1 MKCSACGF
9 DNMESSER
17 CSQCG
22 AEIKKSVY
30 VASVS
35 TGLKRLEKE
44 KLSFLGNDDIPL
56 VSKYSDEDVARF
68 AMMAPMDDHEIDRL
82 AECDETM
89 ELKEIASESE
99 KFETIVLDPDGT
111 DIMTESGDIQPRP
124 GMPTRALPD
133 SREFEI
139 AEIIPLS
146 EGELRHDSEEIQD
159 VDAVSLE
166 EIQDVDAVS
175 LEEIQ
180 DVDAD
185 AEQHDD
191 DENQIN
197 AHLRISLS
205 YNQPTMFDQIQDID
219 QDVVE
224 VESDVKDGAVDS
236 NADGR
241 EYLGEADAVDG
252 QTMYDEV
259 QSLDAL
265 LIDIPEANVTDA
277 AEDAMADDSVQ
288 DIGAFAV
295 QLGEKSE
302 KEDIV
307 EFRTVYDALPRVE
320 TPPQHSDDRETPEIV
335 ANSQSAEHDIL
346 KKIRVLDEAHTSD
359 SNKDVELPKGS
370 VYGLLPVET
379 VGVTSAS
386 DAVALT
392 GMDQIPLAEVDT
404 LVPKNARIL
413 RHDFRVSSRVKGN
426 PDATAM
432 EKLKADG
439 VFDTSKSHAEVNRN
453 IDNLILDDLLPRA
466 QYATWHGNLS
476 VESLFD
482 AENIDKKVPS
492 SNAVRAVSEGD
503 PLAMLAFETSEQKEP
518 TVCVAENKA
527 AQNEKKLASLKQAD
541 NKNVQ
546 ALQINGEPV
555 STSAVEMNASS
566 AKDNAGETVLAP
578 IDIAEEQVV
587 GAVSEAAPDNQTL
600 ASIADKIVP
609 KVSGTANAAVTRLSK
624 EIPCPFDADDEKL
637 NDEKLLLS
645 LDEEPEHDEEDENE
659 KTELIVR
666 PDMDQ
671 FSSLDQLEIKI
682 DEMPQMAR
690 KSLSGLE
697 PSQEK
702 GEKKVA
708 SNSKKKKDDKTA
720 AKESGNDGGS
730 ASEDSIEIMTF
741 QANQK
746 AEKTEEPNENTGNHG
761 TLLWAAA
768 LIVLLAGIGYL
779 LYIMGFLAGFAPELN
794 PYGKNSGP
802 VVVSAPAYETSKAVI
817 RRALVEA
824 QNLVY
829 HTYDLRAY
837 VAQQIDASLKQLG
850 PDDVEKKLSYYQYG
864 REIYPERIHY
874 AVGIAETLLEAKRYA
889 DVHAFVSTL
898 PTDVAL
904 MPEFQAI
911 NFKAYREDGHF
922 ISPIETIVASDYD
935 NISPLGGGSTL
946 TFKLIRDGVP
956 VAAVKPLQTRL
967 QSNYRAE
974 IAAWRLCEF
983 LRCDFKVPYNKEI
996 RFENGTFNLMYAKS
1010 RSNKAE
1016 AYKKEFIDLR
1026 WKKNEDDGKNY
1037 LYATYK
1043 AWVPDFT
1050 RFPIELKSVWKN
1062 WLSAEDGIKEFPELE
1077 KALKPIAAYAPTA
1090 KLYDD
1095 ILRRKADLTTPM
1107 LASQISQVIVFD
1119 FLIGNFDRFSGV
1131 PNWYG
1136 VNCQFKDGHIVSIDN
1151 GAGFQWG
1158 GNTKVTENFMLV
1170 ERFSRHFIEELRR
1183 LDRENTCDLLFPER
1197 DSKDQASCDQFW
1209 KKRQDVLERVDALI
1223 LKYGEDTVLAF
1234 P

>member
-9 DNMESSER
+9 DNMEPSER
-17 CSQCG
+17 CPQCG
-22 AEIKKSVY
+22 AETKKSVY

-44 KLSFLGNDDIPL
+44 KLRFLGNDDIPL

-89 ELKEIASESE
+89 ELKEIASVPD

-111 DIMTESGDIQPRP
+111 DIMTESGDIQPGP
-124 GMPTRALPD
+124 GVPTRALPD

-139 AEIIPLS
+139 AETMPRS
-146 EGELRHDSEEIQD
+146 ENNLRDDSEEIQD
-159 VDAVSLE
+159 VEAVPFD
-166 EIQDVDAVS
+166 EIQDVEAVS
-175 LEEIQ
+175 LDEIQ
-180 DVDAD
+180 DGDAG
-185 AEQHDD
+185 AGLHND

-197 AHLRISLS
+197 EQLKISLS

-224 VESDVKDGAVDS
+224 VELDANEDGKKPDDA
-236 NADGR
+236 GR
-241 EYLGEADAVDG
+241 DDMEDADAVDG

-265 LIDIPEANVTDA
+265 LIDTPEANVSDA
-277 AEDAMADDSVQ
+277 PEASMADDSVQ
-288 DIGAFAV
+288 DIGAFAI

-307 EFRTVYDALPRVE
+307 EFRTIFDDRPRVDTGALRAVDEE
-320 TPPQHSDDRETPEIV
+320 TSETVAKPQSD
-335 ANSQSAEHDIL
+335 EHDIL

-359 SNKDVELPKGS
+359 SNHDVELPKGS
-370 VYGLLPVET
+370 VYGILPVET

-386 DAVALT
+386 ESVALT
-392 GMDQIPLAEVDT
+392 GMDQIPLAEVDA

-413 RHDFRVSSRVKGN
+413 RHDFRVSARAKGN
-426 PDATAM
+426 PDASAM

-453 IDNLILDDLLPRA
+453 IDSLILDDLLPRA
-466 QYATWHGNLS
+466 QYATWHGDMS
-476 VESLFD
+476 VESVFD
-482 AENIDKKVPS
+482 AGDMGEGAPS
-492 SNAVRAVSEGD
+492 SNAMRAVSEGE
-503 PLAMLAFETSEQKEP
+503 PLAMLDFETSEQKEP

-527 AQNEKKLASLKQAD
+527 AQNEKKLAGLKEVSHAAEKERERQS
-541 NKNVQ
+541 K
-546 ALQINGEPV
+546 GGSV
-555 STSAVEMNASS
+555 STEADSRHA
-566 AKDNAGETVLAP
+566 DETVLAP

-637 NDEKLLLS
+637 NDEKLLSS
-645 LDEEPEHDEEDENE
+645 LDEEPEDEEEENE

-671 FSSLDQLEIKI
+671 MSSLDQLEIKI

-690 KSLSGLE
+690 KSLSGFE
-697 PSQEK
+697 PSKEK
-702 GEKKVA
+702 GEKKKDGKKA
-708 SNSKKKKDDKTA
+708 SKEIGKNDD
-720 AKESGNDGGS
+720 S
-730 ASEDSIEIMTF
+730 ASDDSIEIMNL
-741 QANQK
+741 QADQK
-746 AEKTEEPNENTGNHG
+746 ADLPEDSDEGTGIHG
-761 TLLWAAA
+761 TLLWTAAFV
-768 LIVLLAGIGYL
+768 VLLAGIGYL
-779 LYIMGFLAGFAPELN
+779 LYSMGFLASIAPGLD
-794 PYGKNSGP
+794 PHGKNSGP
-802 VVVSAPAYETSKAVI
+802 VVVSAPAYETSKVVI
-817 RRALVEA
+817 HRAMDEV
-824 QNLVY
+824 QVLVY
-829 HTYDLRAY
+829 QAYDLRAY
-837 VAQQIDASLKQLG
+837 VAQQIETSLAQLG

-864 REIYPERIHY
+864 REIYPERVHY
-874 AVGIAETLLEAKRYA
+874 AVGIAETLLAAKRYA

-898 PTDVAL
+898 PTEIAL
-904 MPEFQAI
+904 LPEFQAI
-911 NFKAYREDGHF
+911 DLKAYREDTHF
-922 ISPIETIVASDYD
+922 LSPVETIVASDYD
-935 NISPLGGGSTL
+935 NLSPLGGGSTL

-996 RFENGTFNLMYAKS
+996 RFEYGTFNLMYAKS

-1026 WKKNEDDGKNY
+1026 WKKNETDGKNY

-1043 AWVPDFT
+1043 DWVPDFT

-1062 WLSAEDGIKEFPELE
+1062 WLSAEADIKVFPELE

-1095 ILRRKADLTTPM
+1095 ILRRKADLTTPL

-1136 VNCQFKDGHIVSIDN
+1136 VNCQFKDGRIVSIDN